1 MGALIEQPSD
11 YELERGKPMPT
22 TVHAAIQTNIAA
34 ELRTRYRRQYRVLT
48 EITLATQPKDSV
60 PDVAIYPYFQLDYQ
74 HDTASRTDAP
84 LVAIEIISPSQ
95 SLSQMI
101 EKAGRYFAFGVM
113 SCWIVIPDMKAIAA
127 YSSPTEYHF
136 FMGNDVVKDANLPV
150 ELPLELVFE

>member
-1 MGALIEQPSD
+1 MEAVIDQLSD

-34 ELRTRYRRQYRVLT
+34 ELKVRYRKQYRVLT

-60 PDVAIYPYFQLDYQ
+60 PDVALYPYFQLDYQ

-84 LVAIEIISPSQ
+84 LVAVEIISPSQ

-101 EKAGRYFAFGVM
+101 EKAGRYFAFGVT
-113 SCWIVIPDMKAIAA
+113 SCWIVIPDMKAIAV
-127 YSSPTEYHF
+127 YSSPTSYQF
-136 FMGNDVVKDANLPV
+136 FMGNDVVKDSNVPV
-150 ELPLELVFE
+150 ELPLDVVFD